1 MEAWGLM
8 SCDAIHDLITR
19 LLAAAQRE
27 GSLTESLAIE
37 VERQFRHDYK
47 GAEIVISERPR
58 RQITMSIAEKQS
70 AVVSDYLADKPVDE
84 ITRHHGISR
93 ATLYRYLKR

>member
-1 MEAWGLM
+1 MKI
-8 SCDAIHDLITR
+8 DAIHDLITR

-27 GSLTESLAIE
+27 GAFTESVALE

-47 GAEIVISERPR
+47 GAEIVVSERPR
-58 RQITMSIAEKQS
+58 RQIAQTIAEKQV
-70 AVVSDYLADKPVDE
+70 AVVSDYLADRPVEE

>member
-1 MEAWGLM
+1 M
-8 SCDAIHDLITR
+8 IHELITR

-47 GAEIVISERPR
+47 GAEIVVSERPR
-58 RQITMSIAEKQS
+58 GRLVEKQ
-70 AVVSDYLADKPVDE
+70 AVVVNAYLEGKPVEE